1 MQATKVAI
9 SPPPGGESWALDDDP
24 IGARFALWKAESGR
38 PPAESV

>member
-24 IGARFALWKAESGR
+24 ISARSLSGR
-38 PPAESV
+38 WRVGRPQAESV